1 MKSRLRI
8 GIALAALLLGI
19 CVPLLIYFGPVLFSE
34 RYLPHRFC
42 YLAQPW
48 LIWTNAPA
56 DMAIFLAY
64 FVLFQS
70 LFLLAWLVR
79 SQMRPYLWI
88 FLAFGL
94 FILTCGLTHLMEVV
108 TIWWPL
114 YPLSTSVKILCA
126 LASVP
131 TAIVFQG
138 KVPLLAKEM
147 NQYLSE
153 MHTSREALVAS
164 ERLAAVGRLSASI
177 SHEIN
182 NPLEAVMNLMY
193 LIGTH
198 PGLPADLQPSVT
210 LAEEE
215 LKRVATIAN
224 HTLTYYRESAQPI
237 NVNLEQVAEDV
248 LALERA
254 HIASARVSV
263 TSKFVGNDPIITA
276 HPGEIR
282 QILINLIENALDAL
296 SPGGKMYVSVR
307 PSFKLSSVQP
317 GYSLRVADSGHGISR
332 AVMPNLFTPF
342 FSTKGSSGTGL
353 GLWIVR
359 QITEKH
365 GGDLRIRS
373 QEGVGTVVSIW
384 LPVLA
389 NPGGGQTM
397 QAKSQYRV
405 LAGSV
410 PLKDK

>member
-1 MKSRLRI
+1 MAHLDQRPGGHGHLPRVFCPVSVLVSPGMAGAQPNAPLFVDFSRLRLI
-8 GIALAALLLGI
+8 HPHHLRPHPSHGSRDHLVAALS
-19 CVPLLIYFGPVLFSE
+19 PFNFGQNLMRAGV
-34 RYLPHRFC
+34 RAHRDC
-42 YLAQPW
+42 
-48 LIWTNAPA
+48 
-56 DMAIFLAY
+56 
-64 FVLFQS
+64 
-70 LFLLAWLVR
+70 
-79 SQMRPYLWI
+79 
-88 FLAFGL
+88 
-94 FILTCGLTHLMEVV
+94 
-108 TIWWPL
+108 
-114 YPLSTSVKILCA
+114 
-126 LASVP
+126 
-131 TAIVFQG
+131 
-138 KVPLLAKEM
+138 
-147 NQYLSE
+147 LSE
-153 MHTSREALVAS
+153 EGPSACQRNEPVPQRNAYQSRGPRRFRTASGGRQTFGKHQSRDQQSAGSRHELDVSHRNTS
-164 ERLAAVGRLSASI
+164 
-177 SHEIN
+177 
-182 NPLEAVMNLMY
+182 
-193 LIGTH
+193 
-198 PGLPADLQPSVT
+198 GLPADLQPSVT

-237 NVNLEQVAEDV
+237 NVNLKQVAEDV

-307 PSFKLSSVQP
+307 PRFKLSSVQP

-365 GGDLRIRS
+365 GGDLRVRS
-373 QEGVGTVVSIW
+373 REGVGTVVSIW